1 MPGNAISRNEDGGD
15 VIKYL
20 YTIYHPLDESIKR
33 YVPDIN
39 NSKFYMN
46 DENILSLSVS
56 MVGFSTIEP
65 KINTKGTSVEIAMI
79 ENVGQDKNSKQINK
93 QFKIV
98 IFHPFESRLSS
109 ITKSC
114 KNVSR
119 LFISGHLSPQRKNL
133 AKEFFLQEE
142 NQQQIQLPN
151 QNNHQNQLPNNQPT
165 QQQLQLTNQTN
176 NQPSLQQQPQQFQQ
190 EPEFQQ
196 SKPQQKSQQQFQQEL
211 ELQQSTELPSQP
223 TNQSVKQQV
232 QSSNAKKK
240 NQTF

>member
-1 MPGNAISRNEDGGD
+1 NAISRNEDGGD

-119 LFISGHLSPQRKNL
+119 LFISGHLS
-133 AKEFFLQEE
+133 
-142 NQQQIQLPN
+142 
-151 QNNHQNQLPNNQPT
+151 
-165 QQQLQLTNQTN
+165 
-176 NQPSLQQQPQQFQQ
+176 Q

>member
-1 MPGNAISRNEDGGD
+1 MVG
-15 VIKYL
+15 
-20 YTIYHPLDESIKR
+20 
-33 YVPDIN
+33 
-39 NSKFYMN
+39 
-46 DENILSLSVS
+46 LSVS

-119 LFISGHLSPQRKNL
+119 LFISGHLS
-133 AKEFFLQEE
+133 
-142 NQQQIQLPN
+142 
-151 QNNHQNQLPNNQPT
+151 
-165 QQQLQLTNQTN
+165 
-176 NQPSLQQQPQQFQQ
+176 Q